1 MPDAPDIRTLTSRPV
16 YENPWMTVTEDLIER
31 RDGSTGVY
39 GVVHSPDFVVVIPF
53 DGERY
58 HLVEQ
63 YRYPVRGRFWEFPQG
78 TVADP
83 DLVPDDIARIELA
96 EESGLEATELRH
108 LGFLHS
114 AYGRAAN
121 GFHVFLATGL
131 TEGEPARE
139 HEEQDMRAGAFTEEE
154 MWQLVV
160 SGAFTD
166 AASLAAWALL
176 DRSRRPQAPR

>member
-1 MPDAPDIRTLTSRPV
+1 MPDIRTLASRPV

-53 DGERY
+53 DGARY

-63 YRYPVRGRFWEFPQG
+63 YRYPVKGRFWEFPQG
-78 TVADP
+78 SVADP
-83 DLVPDDIARIELA
+83 DLNPEEIARTELA

-114 AYGRAAN
+114 AYGRATN

-131 TEGEPARE
+131 TEGKTARE
-139 HEEQDMRAGAFTEEE
+139 HEEQDMLSGAFTEEE
-154 MWQLVV
+154 LWDLVA
-160 SGAFTD
+160 GGTFAD

-176 DRSRRPQAPR
+176 ERSGRQESHP